1 MCVATHVWPLRPAV
15 AAVRLARRK
24 TASVRFARESREG
37 RFEFERAYLD
47 RLASGDPETERHF
60 TRYFGDLLSIKLRS
74 RLRSP
79 AQVDD
84 ARQETFLRVVKA
96 LRQPGGIQSPGG
108 FGAFVNSVCNNVL
121 LERFRDLKRHEPP
134 SEEPAPL
141 PDTETPNAESQ
152 LITREGKEAV
162 RRVLDAMTPQNR
174 RLLCAILLEE
184 GDREDVC
191 REFGVTPDYLRVLLH
206 RAKKEFR
213 ALYSGAEPIGRGP
226 GQRDASDA
234 GAGGR
239 TKTRAG
245 GFGRPARK
253 ALGL

>member
-1 MCVATHVWPLRPAV
+1 MVVIPFRPQRNAV
-15 AAVRLARRK
+15 TRQGFDAAYIERLGNEDPQTVQHFCAYFGQLIHIKARARRVSS
-24 TASVRFARESREG
+24 T
-37 RFEFERAYLD
+37 
-47 RLASGDPETERHF
+47 LAED
-60 TRYFGDLLSIKLRS
+60 
-74 RLRSP
+74 
-79 AQVDD
+79 V
-84 ARQETFLRVVKA
+84 RQETFLRV
-96 LRQPGGIQSPGG
+96 LRTLKSPGG
-108 FGAFVNSVCNNVL
+108 LRTAECLGAFVNSVCNNVL
-121 LERFRDLKRHEPP
+121 LERFRDQKRHEPP

-141 PDTETPNAESQ
+141 PDTETPSPEAQ

-213 ALYSGAEPIGRGP
+213 ALFSGAEPNGRGP
-226 GQRDASDA
+226 GQRESSDA
-234 GAGGR
+234 GAGGG
-239 TKTRAG
+239 TGTRAG